1 MVAMQVILL
10 ERVEK
15 LGQMGDVV
23 RVKPGYARNFLLPQ
37 KKALRATKENMER
50 FEKQRGQLEA
60 TNLKLKQEAEV
71 VAKKMDGLSVVVVRQ
86 AGETGQLYGS
96 VTVRDIADAVAAAG
110 FTVAH
115 RQIRID
121 RPIKALGLVRTRVML
136 HPEVAAAVTVNVA
149 KSEEEAVVQAKGAA
163 PTAADIF
170 EKPPA
175 PEAAAPGADAA
186 APAQAEESEKPR
198 KAKKARGKD
207 AEAGG
212 DAAAGKNEAKAA
224 KKSAKAGGD
233 DKPEGGK
240 AKGKAKGKDKA

>member
-37 KKALRATKENMER
+37 KKALRATKENLDR

-71 VAKKMDGLSVVVVRQ
+71 VAKKLDGLSVVLVRQ

-96 VTVRDIADAVAAAG
+96 VTARDIAEAVAAAG

-121 RPIKALGLVRTRVML
+121 RPIKTLGLVRTRVML
-136 HPEVAAAVTVNVA
+136 HPEVAAVVTVNVA
-149 KSEEEAVVQAKGAA
+149 KSEEEAQIQATGAA
-163 PTAADIF
+163 PSAADIF

-175 PEAAAPGADAA
+175 PEGAEAA
-186 APAQAEESEKPR
+186 APAAEAGEPKPK

-207 AEAGG
+207 ESAAGAGKAEAK
-212 DAAAGKNEAKAA
+212 DDAKAE
-224 KKSAKAGGD
+224 KKAARARD
-233 DKPEGGK
+233 EDKPEGGK
-240 AKGKAKGKDKA
+240 AKGKSKGKA

>member
-37 KKALRATKENMER
+37 KKALRATKENLER

-71 VAKKMDGLSVVVVRQ
+71 VAKKLDGLSVVLVRQ

-96 VTVRDIADAVAAAG
+96 VTARDIADAVAAAG

-121 RPIKALGLVRTRVML
+121 RPIKALGLVQTRVML
-136 HPEVAAAVTVNVA
+136 HPEVAATVTVNVA
-149 KSEEEAVVQAKGAA
+149 KSEEEAEIQAIGAA
-163 PTAADIF
+163 PAAAELF
-170 EKPPA
+170 EKPPEA
-175 PEAAAPGADAA
+175 EAAAPPAA
-186 APAQAEESEKPR
+186 APAPAAGEEKPK
-198 KAKKARGKD
+198 KAKKAK
-207 AEAGG
+207 
-212 DAAAGKNEAKAA
+212 AKAA
-224 KKSAKAGGD
+224 EGDGAAKDEA
-233 DKPEGGK
+233 KPEEGK
-240 AKGKAKGKDKA
+240 AKGRSKGKKT

>member
-37 KKALRATKENMER
+37 KKALRATKENLER
-50 FEKQRGQLEA
+50 FEKQRTQLEA

-71 VAKKMDGLSVVVVRQ
+71 IAKKLDGLSVVLVRQ

-96 VTVRDIADAVAAAG
+96 VNARDIADAVAAAG

-121 RPIKALGLVRTRVML
+121 RPIKTLGLVKTRVML
-136 HPEVAAAVTVNVA
+136 HPEVAAEVTVNVA
-149 KSEEEAVVQAKGAA
+149 KSEEEAELQAKGV
-163 PTAADIF
+163 PPIAADIF
-170 EKPPA
+170 EKPQEAAGAAPA
-175 PEAAAPGADAA
+175 EAAATKAA
-186 APAQAEESEKPR
+186 APAEDKPK
-198 KAKKARGKD
+198 KAKKAKAKD
-207 AEAGG
+207 ADAGKG
-212 DAAAGKNEAKAA
+212 DAKADAKAGEAKA
-224 KKSAKAGGD
+224 
-233 DKPEGGK
+233 E
-240 AKGKAKGKDKA
+240 KGKGKSKGKEKA

>member
-37 KKALRATKENMER
+37 KKALRATKENLER
-50 FEKQRGQLEA
+50 FEKQRAQLEA

-71 VAKKMDGLSVVVVRQ
+71 VAKKLDGLSIVLVRQ

-96 VTVRDIADAVAAAG
+96 VTARDIADAVAAAG

-121 RPIKALGLVRTRVML
+121 RPIKALGLVPTRVML
-136 HPEVAAAVTVNVA
+136 HPEVAATVTVNVA
-149 KSEEEAVVQAKGAA
+149 KSEEEAAIQATGAA
-163 PTAADIF
+163 PAAAELF
-170 EKPPA
+170 EKPP
-175 PEAAAPGADAA
+175 EADTAAGPAA
-186 APAQAEESEKPR
+186 APAAAAGEEKPK
-198 KAKKARGKD
+198 KAKKAKAKPAESEGAAKD
-207 AEAGG
+207 
-212 DAAAGKNEAKAA
+212 EAKPEA
-224 KKSAKAGGD
+224 
-233 DKPEGGK
+233 KPEEGK
-240 AKGKAKGKDKA
+240 AKGKSKGKAKA

>member
-1 MVAMQVILL
+1 MAAMQVILL

-23 RVKPGYARNFLLPQ
+23 RVKPGFARNFLLPQ

-50 FEKQRGQLEA
+50 FEKQRAQLEA
-60 TNLKLKQEAEV
+60 TNLKLKEEADV
-71 VAKKMDGLSVVVVRQ
+71 IAKKLDGLSVVLVRQ

-96 VTVRDIADAVAAAG
+96 VTSRDIADAVAAAG
-110 FTVAH
+110 FTVSP

-121 RPIKALGLVRTRVML
+121 RPIKALGLVKTRVML
-136 HPEVAAAVTVNVA
+136 HPEVAAVVTVNVA
-149 KSEEEAVVQAKGAA
+149 KSEEEAEIQAKGAV

-175 PEAAAPGADAA
+175 PEGAEAGAQAAPEAGAG
-186 APAQAEESEKPR
+186 EEKPK
-198 KAKKARGKD
+198 KAKKAKAKD
-207 AEAGG
+207 ADAGG
-212 DAAAGKNEAKAA
+212 KADDKAEKKAA
-224 KKSAKAGGD
+224 KAKEG

-240 AKGKAKGKDKA
+240 TKGKPKDMGKEKA

>member
-37 KKALRATKENMER
+37 KKALRATKENMVR
-50 FEKQRGQLEA
+50 FEKQRSQLEA
-60 TNLKLKQEAEV
+60 TNLKLKEEAEV
-71 VAKKMDGLSVVVVRQ
+71 VAKKLDGLSVVLVRQ

-96 VTVRDIADAVAAAG
+96 VTSRDIADAVVAAG
-110 FTVAH
+110 FTVEH

-121 RPIKALGLVRTRVML
+121 RPIKTLGLVKTRVML
-136 HPEVAAAVTVNVA
+136 HPEVAAVVTVNVA
-149 KSEEEAVVQAKGAA
+149 KSEEEAQVQAKGVA
-163 PTAADIF
+163 PNAADIF

-175 PEAAAPGADAA
+175 PEGEEIAAPAPAAAPG
-186 APAQAEESEKPR
+186 EEKPK
-198 KAKKARGKD
+198 KAKKAKAKD
-207 AEAGG
+207 AEAG
-212 DAAAGKNEAKAA
+212 DGKADDKAE
-224 KKSAKAGGD
+224 KKSAKARDD

-240 AKGKAKGKDKA
+240 AKGKSKGKSKGKDKD